1 MPTVGTRFAR
11 RPATA
16 KLSETVSRRNG
27 RSVRAYVELSAQ
39 VDKNPDEVSKWK
51 GQTGA
56 SFASQ

>member
-27 RSVRAYVELSAQ
+27 SFRASVC
-39 VDKNPDEVSKWK
+39 
-51 GQTGA
+51 
-56 SFASQ
+56 